1 MQNVIRGRV
10 QITLTLR
17 GEGGVSDMLTNVNKG
32 GGGVITML
40 TLARGIEV

>member
-1 MQNVIRGRV
+1 MLSAHGLCVNNVN
-10 QITLTLR
+10 TE

-32 GGGVITML
+32 GGGVMTML